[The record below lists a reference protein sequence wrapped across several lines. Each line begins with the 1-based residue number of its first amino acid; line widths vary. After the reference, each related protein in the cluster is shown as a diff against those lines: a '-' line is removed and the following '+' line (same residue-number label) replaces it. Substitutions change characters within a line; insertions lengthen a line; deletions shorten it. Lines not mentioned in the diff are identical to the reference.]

1 MSENAA
7 GGLREEIR
15 VGEWQNVRKDEMIP
29 SGTTVVR
36 ESIADAML
44 RPDRLLR
51 LSLGIVYLWFGALK
65 IVGMSPVLELV
76 RAAHPSLA
84 TLPSYVALAAFEVSL
99 GVLLLIG
106 VWSRMTAAAAMLH
119 LFGTFA
125 VVVSSP
131 RLVFQPWFPF
141 LTMEGEFVVKN
152 LVLLAAAAALWSL
165 SRRSIS
171 TPRRPARRW
180 ASAAVAATLLPGS
193 AGVGLYIH
201 QSLRAAAER
210 SGGPDS
216 RTSTTALF
224 TAAPGAPRNHVT
236 LDGVIAARCPL
247 LGCWIRLRDHG
258 AEYFI
263 DLAPSGLSARNLPIG
278 SSVRV
283 QAEVG
288 KTRAGAIGLVASQV
302 QLSRAGQHNQYP

>member
-1 MSENAA
+1 MI
-7 GGLREEIR
+7 LRR
-15 VGEWQNVRKDEMIP
+15 APPDGRD
-29 SGTTVVR
+29 
-36 ESIADAML
+36 SIADAML

-84 TLPSYVALAAFEVSL
+84 MVPLYVALAAFEVSL

-106 VWSRMTAAAAMLH
+106 VWSRTTAAAAMLH

-171 TPRRPARRW
+171 TPRRPRRPARRW
-180 ASAAVAATLLPGS
+180 GSAAVAATLLPGS

-201 QSLRAAAER
+201 HSLRAAAER

-216 RTSTTALF
+216 HTPTTALF

-247 LGCWIRLRDHG
+247 LGCWIRLREHG

-263 DLAPSGLSARNLPIG
+263 DLAPSGLSARNLRIG

-283 QAEVG
+283 EAEVG
-288 KTRAGAIGLVASQV
+288 KTRNGAIGLVASRLE
-302 QLSRAGQHNQYP
+302 LSRPAQHNQ